1 MEKLIL
7 SCGRYIPQFT
17 GDTETRMRTMEAYL
31 ARLSEELEVLLGE
44 MAEALENLRSAQ
56 NSLAA
61 MRNDQGGGV

>member
-7 SCGRYIPQFT
+7 SCGRYIPQFM

-44 MAEALENLRSAQ
+44 MAEAPENLRSAQ